1 MSNISV
7 TVDQL
12 NKMQATD
19 IVDLPEVK
27 DKFIQIHDAIW
38 GEGSGAAVYERES
51 IYFNKIVG
59 DNANLREKVTRFSI
73 FSSFIDLAVCGLSL
87 EPGARAQCYL
97 QPRKIE
103 TGVTPD
109 GSRKTYEGRCVLTI
123 SGYGE
128 LYMRERAGQ
137 IRHADNPVL
146 VYEEDSFQFTE
157 KNGQKSVDYTCRIPH
172 TTRHIVAGFI
182 KITRADGSIDYS
194 VMYEEDWDRLKDY
207 SGKQNKYYDQQKQ
220 CYVERPN
227 TLYSSGAAGGIDTGF
242 LCAKIIK
249 HAFRS
254 YPKLRIGRA
263 TGFQANEPSEPQDD
277 FYTLGSPVQTEK
289 QQPEPE
295 PQPFG
300 GPANNLA
307 QGVVVEPGDDGAF

>member
-1 MSNISV
+1 MSNINV
-7 TVDQL
+7 TVEQL
-12 NKMQATD
+12 EKLEATD
-19 IVDLPEVK
+19 IVTLPAVK
-27 DKFIQIHDAIW
+27 EKFIQIYDALW
-38 GEGSGAAVYERES
+38 GEGSGAAIYERES

-59 DNANLREKVTRFSI
+59 DNVNLKTKVTKFSI

-87 EPGARAQCYL
+87 EPGVRAQCYL

-103 TGVTPD
+103 TGTTPD

-146 VYEEDSFQFTE
+146 VYEEDSFQFSE
-157 KNGQKSVDYTCRIPH
+157 RNGQKSVDYTCRIPH

-207 SGKQNKYYDQQKQ
+207 SGKQNKYYDREKQ
-220 CYVERPN
+220 EWVERPN
-227 TLYSSGAAGGIDTGF
+227 ALYTSVAGGIDTGF

-263 TGFQANEPSEPQDD
+263 TGFQANEPSGPQEDD
-277 FYTLGSPVQTEK
+277 FYTLGGPVQTEK
-289 QQPEPE
+289 VPQEPA
-295 PQPFG
+295 PQPFN
-300 GPANNLA
+300 GPANDLA
-307 QGVVVEPGDDGAF
+307 QGVTVEPGDDGAF

>member
-1 MSNISV
+1 MSNITV

-12 NKMQATD
+12 NQLQATD
-19 IVDLPEVK
+19 IVNQPAVRDR
-27 DKFIQIHDAIW
+27 FIQIYDALW
-38 GEGSGAAVYERES
+38 GEGTGAAAYERES

-59 DNANLREKVTRFSI
+59 DNENLKTKVTRFSI
-73 FSSFIDLAVCGLSL
+73 FASFIDLAVCGLSL

-97 QPRKIE
+97 QPRKVE
-103 TGVTPD
+103 TGATPD
-109 GSRKTYEGRCVLTI
+109 GRKTYEGRCTLSI

-146 VYEEDSFQFTE
+146 VYEEDSFSFSE
-157 KNGQKSVDYTCRIPH
+157 RNGQKSVDYTCRIPH

-182 KITRADGSIDYS
+182 KITRADGTIDYF

-207 SGKQNKYYDQQKQ
+207 SGKQNKFWDREKG
-220 CYVERPN
+220 CWVERPN
-227 TLYSSGAAGGIDTGF
+227 ALYSSGAAGGIDTGF

-254 YPKLRIGRA
+254 YPKLRIGKA
-263 TGFQANEPSEPQDD
+263 TDFQASEPAAPQDD
-277 FYTLGSPVQTEK
+277 FYTLGAPVQSEK
-289 QQPEPE
+289 APQEPA

-307 QGVVVEPGDDGAF
+307 QGVTVEPGDDGAF